1 MVVAGR
7 QPIIIRGSEPCFS
20 AEEGSCCT
28 IGNFDGVH
36 RGHREILRS
45 LTAAAEVRNIPNRV
59 VITFFPHP
67 LVALKRV
74 DSVKRLS
81 TFRQRWSAFSQDGIT
96 AVRLVRFTPVV
107 AAMSAEQFFS
117 TVLIDQLRCR
127 HLVLGP
133 DTALGKNRSGTIE
146 RLQEIAALY
155 NCTTEVVPCV
165 EEGGSKISSRAIR
178 ELVQQ
183 GDMRA
188 AAELLGRPYGVQ
200 GRVRRGD
207 QRGRTIGFPTI
218 NIGLAGRVEP
228 KFGVYGCVVLI
239 DGKKNLAV
247 ANVGIRPTFGGG
259 MPVLE
264 AHLLDTTE
272 ANLYG
277 RLVEVLFIERLRD
290 EQKFSG
296 IESLRGQIALDCAAA
311 RELLATHR

>member
-1 MVVAGR
+1 MR
-7 QPIIIRGSEPCFS
+7 QPIIIRGSTPYLS
-20 AEEGSCCT
+20 GEEGSCCT

-45 LTAAAEVRNIPNRV
+45 LIEAADLRSISNRV

-81 TFRQRWSAFSQDGIT
+81 TFRQRCSAFSQDGIT
-96 AVRLVRFTPVV
+96 AVRLVRFTPLI
-107 AAMSAEQFFS
+107 AAMSAEEFFS

-133 DTALGKNRSGTIE
+133 DTALGKDRSGTID
-146 RLQEIAALY
+146 RLQEIAARY

-165 EEGGSKISSRAIR
+165 EQGGSKISSRAIR
-178 ELVQQ
+178 DLVQQ

-228 KFGVYGCVVLI
+228 RFGVYGCIVLV
-239 DGKKNLAV
+239 DGKKYPAV
-247 ANVGIRPTFGGG
+247 ANVGIRPTFGGSV
-259 MPVLE
+259 PILE
-264 AHLLDTTE
+264 AHLLDLNE

-277 RLVEVLFIERLRD
+277 RLVEVLFIDRLRD
-290 EQKFSG
+290 EKKFSG

-311 RELLATHR
+311 RELLATYS